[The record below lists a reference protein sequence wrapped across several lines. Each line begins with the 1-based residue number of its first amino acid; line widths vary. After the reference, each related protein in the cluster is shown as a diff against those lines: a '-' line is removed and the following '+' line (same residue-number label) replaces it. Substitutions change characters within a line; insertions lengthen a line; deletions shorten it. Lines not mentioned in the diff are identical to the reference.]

1 LLAPDHKF
9 LLKYT
14 NVNIYVNFGV
24 REREF
29 SARVLIQY
37 HDFAGTCRN
46 HVGMVSKSLPQSFK
60 NGQFL
65 VQSLLFAHLEYAAM
79 DKLSIDFDVL
89 KKCGIQC
96 AE

>member
-1 LLAPDHKF
+1 M
-9 LLKYT
+9 
-14 NVNIYVNFGV
+14 I
-24 REREF
+24 
-29 SARVLIQY
+29 
-37 HDFAGTCRN
+37 
-46 HVGMVSKSLPQSFK
+46 SKSLPQSFK